1 MLSSL
6 KVRDYMAANLV
17 SFSPD
22 TDIFTAVHA
31 LVKNRISG
39 APVLDE
45 HGNLLGVLSERDC
58 VKVALDAGY
67 YSEAGGKV
75 IEYMTKDVRTI
86 DSDMSIL
93 ELAELFLKDTYR
105 RYPVVEDNRLVGQ
118 VSIRDVL
125 RALEVISSPEA
136 HQKHPAN
143 F

>member
-1 MLSSL
+1 MLSSIRV
-6 KVRDYMAANLV
+6 KDYMAANLV
-17 SFSPD
+17 SFSPE
-22 TDIFTAVHA
+22 TDILTAVHA

-45 HGNLLGVLSERDC
+45 HGNLLGMLSERDC
-58 VKVALDAGY
+58 IKVALDAGY

-75 IEYMTKDVRTI
+75 AEYMTADVRTI
-86 DSDMSIL
+86 ESDMSIL
-93 ELAELFLKDTYR
+93 ELAELFLKESYR
-105 RYPVVEDNRLVGQ
+105 RFPVVEDNRLVGQ